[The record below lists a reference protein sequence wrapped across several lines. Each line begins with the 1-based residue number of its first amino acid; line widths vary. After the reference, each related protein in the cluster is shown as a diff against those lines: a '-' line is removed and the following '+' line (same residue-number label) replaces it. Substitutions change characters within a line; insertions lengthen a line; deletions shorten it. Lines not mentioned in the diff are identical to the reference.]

1 MPLNMV
7 EILDAPVPFLI
18 GVHSQYLR
26 TTPKER
32 RPQSVVF
39 VDLQKDIVDLGTT
52 GELYSTESLPRSV
65 EPLNKQIRTKLK
77 AKLTEFGGC
86 IYQQRGH
93 MEKLRTAGVVFP
105 QHEQLTPIT
114 DFQSNSALS
123 QSDHASRPSSPPSD
137 SSPSDGT
144 PNRSVSPE
152 RDGPAVSDV
161 KSPINMSV
169 LEKLL
174 HSKANGGK
182 LAHPRHGGKRT
193 NLAPALFS
201 FLLRCVVF
209 RGVVSCCVVT

>member
-18 GVHSQYLR
+18 GVHSQYLK

-39 VDLQKDIVDLGTT
+39 VDLQRDIVDLGTT

-123 QSDHASRPSSPPSD
+123 QSDHASRPSSPPSY

-144 PNRSVSPE
+144 PNRSASPE
-152 RDGPAVSDV
+152 RDGPGSVPDM

-182 LAHPRHGGKRT
+182 LAHPRHGGIHSESTVARFYFIR
-193 NLAPALFS
+193 L
-201 FLLRCVVF
+201 
-209 RGVVSCCVVT
+209 